1 VKHSEN
7 TRQHPPMDQPLS
19 GLAIALGCLGVLPFL
34 VCAIAMHFAY
44 NANAMFSV
52 FSNYAAVILSFLG
65 GIRWA
70 FAVNGQLQ
78 KIDLVLAVMPS
89 LLAWCSLLMPPTLTM
104 TGFILGFI
112 AMAYL
117 DVFARP
123 LPLTRGFLRL
133 RLWITLCVL
142 GLHFLVLSLVW
153 Q

>member
-1 VKHSEN
+1 VNPSEN
-7 TRQHPPMDQPLS
+7 SSRHAPLDQSLP
-19 GLAIALGCLGVLPFL
+19 GLAIVLGGLGVLPFL
-34 VCAIAMHFAY
+34 ASAIAMYFAY
-44 NANAMFSV
+44 NANTMFSV

-78 KIDLVLAVMPS
+78 KIDLVFAVIPS
-89 LLAWCSLLMPPTLTM
+89 LLAWCSLSMPPTLAL

-123 LPLTRGFLRL
+123 LALSRGFLRL
-133 RLWITLCVL
+133 RLWITLCVV
-142 GLHFLVLSLVW
+142 GLHFLVLALVW
-153 Q
+153 R